1 MVVRMLVGLLMVAV
15 VGGGIVIP
23 PVYADGDAVDQALGA
38 LEKAVKEDQ
47 TLSPALRQALE
58 NLSQVMQEERRERAP
73 AVREDVR
80 EEVSAVLKDRLKGLR
95 VSGDF
100 RLRQETDFDRR
111 GSELFARAKSNR
123 NRQRIRG
130 RLGLT
135 FDVNDEWTAGTRLR
149 TGNPDDPNS
158 PHQTLDG
165 VFDSL
170 EANFD
175 QWYGTYRPA
184 WGGGLW
190 LTGGKFAHPF
200 KMNPVYGE
208 LVWDADVNP
217 EGGIVGYNRK
227 NITETLKEFQ
237 LVAGVYSLLEQDL
250 ADEASMIVTQGAGTV
265 SLAKDLSASLAVG
278 FYRYTNLT
286 PDGSVAVLRDN
297 EGNAIVDR
305 NGDGKPDDFLSNF
318 SIINPMLHLTYT
330 DLILP
335 YTGRRMP
342 LVVGGEFMHNFDAF
356 NDEDEDGWA
365 IGAAL
370 GSSEKKGDLRLA
382 YQWQVLQQESIFSPF
397 AQDDFLLA
405 TNSRSHIVSL
415 HYRLTDKI
423 ELRPWLLISR
433 FDKGNDRDQYRL
445 RFDLNMSF

>member
-1 MVVRMLVGLLMVAV
+1 MVVRMLVGLLMVALM
-15 VGGGIVIP
+15 GGAIIP
-23 PVYADGDAVDQALGA
+23 PAYGADGDAVDQALSA
-38 LEKAVKEDQ
+38 LEEAAKEDQ

-58 NLSQVMQEERRERAP
+58 NLSQVMREERRERAGRP
-73 AVREDVR
+73 EVVREDVR
-80 EEVSAVLKDRLKGLR
+80 EEVSAVLKERLRGLK

-111 GSELFARAKSNR
+111 GSELFARTQPNR

-130 RLGLT
+130 RIGLT
-135 FDVNDEWTAGTRLR
+135 FDINDEWTVGTRLR
-149 TGNPDDPNS
+149 TGNPDDPRS

-165 VFDSL
+165 VFDSF

-175 QWYGTYRPA
+175 QWFATYRPA

-200 KMNPVYGE
+200 KMNPVFGE

-217 EGGIVGYNRK
+217 EGGIIGYSRQD
-227 NITETLKEFQ
+227 ITEHLKEFQ
-237 LVAGVYSLLEQDL
+237 LVAGVYSLLEQNL

-278 FYRYTNLT
+278 FYRYANLT
-286 PDGSVAVLRDN
+286 PDGSVTVLRDN
-297 EGNAIVDR
+297 AGNATVDR
-305 NGDGKPDDFLSNF
+305 DGDGKPDDFLSTF

-330 DLILP
+330 GLHF
-335 YTGRRMP
+335 P
-342 LVVGGEFMHNFDAF
+342 LTVGGEFMHNFNAF
-356 NDEDEDGWA
+356 DDEDDNGWA
-365 IGAAL
+365 VGAAL
-370 GSSEKKGDLRLA
+370 GSSNKKGDLRLA
-382 YQWQVLQQESIFSPF
+382 YQWQALEQESVFSPF
-397 AQDDFLLA
+397 VQDDFLLA
-405 TNSRSHIVSL
+405 TNHRSHLISL
-415 HYRLTDKI
+415 HYRLADNI